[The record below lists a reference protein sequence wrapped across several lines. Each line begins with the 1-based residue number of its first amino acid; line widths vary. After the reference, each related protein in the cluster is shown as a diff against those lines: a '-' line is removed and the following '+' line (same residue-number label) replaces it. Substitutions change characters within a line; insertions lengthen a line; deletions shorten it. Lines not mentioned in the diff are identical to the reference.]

1 MSLNNALLPMGF
13 QIQMIWSEC
22 TIKKKICPTIQGIV
36 AYPRKNTYWPVKLS
50 MFLVLCKSTS
60 WGSIATASKYSENV
74 HITWPPIHLK
84 NLIRINKW
92 NIVTQVIKIPAFLK
106 KKWKMKNAKQNYK
119 RTSLKVK
126 FSLIRRAKSKQGKT
140 RKKRWKVSWSL
151 LWDLL
156 TMLWCLMYQT
166 IENELPKNISFIT
179 VLYRDTKSVNIS
191 KYRVA
196 KTRA

>member
-1 MSLNNALLPMGF
+1 MQAYKYAHFYNNTKHKPNLHCHETFVHSQGRQEKQPKQLLQNKLFKAREMSLNNALLPMGF
-13 QIQMIWSEC
+13 QIQIIWSEC

-74 HITWPPIHLK
+74 HITWPPIHSK

-106 KKWKMKNAKQNYK
+106 KMKNEKCETKLQ
-119 RTSLKVK
+119 T
-126 FSLIRRAKSKQGKT
+126 
-140 RKKRWKVSWSL
+140 
-151 LWDLL
+151 DLL
-156 TMLWCLMYQT
+156 EGE
-166 IENELPKNISFIT
+166 IFINK
-179 VLYRDTKSVNIS
+179 KSQ
-191 KYRVA
+191 K
-196 KTRA
+196 